1 MSNTFI
7 SGKRIKRGLYQ
18 ALFGKKYNANVNQ
31 ALFGQ
36 KYNANVNGSLNTLGK
51 VVPNAF
57 SNHGIGGVVV
67 HPIKVTLNYS
77 IFLAHKVPGK

>member
-1 MSNTFI
+1 VSNTFI
-7 SGKRIKRGLYQ
+7 SGKRIKRGLY
-18 ALFGKKYNANVNQ
+18 Q